1 MTSGFWSS
9 FREGNREQREEI
21 GEQLLE
27 AKMSVEGLNRLK
39 VWVRAKDFAL
49 TIYKRVLPLL
59 PADERWNLNQQLR
72 RSSLS
77 ISANIAEGY
86 GRFYYQDNVR
96 FCYNA
101 RGSLE
106 EVLSHLTFAHEAGF
120 LSEDLYRELINESDE
135 IDKMLNGYISYL
147 KKSKQGA
154 GEPGANHSTHEEPV
168 EYLAEPDQDSDVL
181 EDTVL

>member
-1 MTSGFWSS
+1 
-9 FREGNREQREEI
+9 
-21 GEQLLE
+21 
-27 AKMSVEGLNRLK
+27 MSVQGLRKLQ
-39 VWVRAKDFAL
+39 VWERAKGFAL
-49 TIYKRVLPLL
+49 KIYKQVLPSL
-59 PADERWNLNQQLR
+59 PVEEKWNLNQQLR

-106 EVLSHLTFAHEAGF
+106 ETLSHLTFSFEAGF
-120 LSEDLYRELINESDE
+120 VSDALYKELEKEGEE
-135 IDKMLNGYISYL
+135 IEKMLNGYIGFL

-154 GEPGANHSTHEEPV
+154 DEPGAGHSVREEIA
-168 EYLAEPDQDSDVL
+168 EYDAETFINSDGL
-181 EDTVL
+181 EDTALQSSNL

>member
-1 MTSGFWSS
+1 
-9 FREGNREQREEI
+9 
-21 GEQLLE
+21 
-27 AKMSVEGLNRLK
+27 MSVQGLRRLK

-49 TIYKRVLPLL
+49 KIYEQILPLL
-59 PADERWNLNQQLR
+59 PPEEKWNLNQQLR

-96 FCYNA
+96 FCYLA

-106 EVLSHLTFAHEAGF
+106 ETLSHLVFAFETKHIPGSLYKEF
-120 LSEDLYRELINESDE
+120 ESEGEE
-135 IDKMLNGYISYL
+135 IDKMLNGYIAFL

-154 GEPGANHSTHEEPV
+154 NEPGGNYSIQEDSMSYSTEPF
-168 EYLAEPDQDSDVL
+168 EDSKDIKETDL
-181 EDTVL
+181 

>member
-1 MTSGFWSS
+1 
-9 FREGNREQREEI
+9 
-21 GEQLLE
+21 
-27 AKMSVEGLNRLK
+27 MSIQGLKRLQ

-49 TIYKRVLPLL
+49 AIYKRVLPEL
-59 PADERWNLNQQLR
+59 PPEEKWNLNQQLR

-106 EVLSHLTFAHEAGF
+106 ETLSHLIFAFEVDF
-120 LSEDLYRELINESDE
+120 IPESLYKELESEGEE
-135 IDKMLNGYISYL
+135 IDKMLNGYIGYL

-154 GEPGANHSTHEEPV
+154 NEPGANYAVREDSEPYETNAFDDST
-168 EYLAEPDQDSDVL
+168 DL
-181 EDTVL
+181 ENTTL

>member
-1 MTSGFWSS
+1 
-9 FREGNREQREEI
+9 
-21 GEQLLE
+21 
-27 AKMSVEGLNRLK
+27 MSVEGLKRLK

-49 TIYKRVLPLL
+49 GIYSQVLPLL
-59 PADERWNLNQQLR
+59 PPEEKWNLNQQLR

-96 FCYNA
+96 FCYYA

-106 EVLSHLTFAHEAGF
+106 ETLSHLTFAFQARYIPET
-120 LSEDLYRELINESDE
+120 LSKQLESEGEE
-135 IDKMLNGYISYL
+135 IDKMLNGYIDYL

-154 GEPGANHSTHEEPV
+154 NEPGTNSAIRDESAPYLVEPP
-168 EYLAEPDQDSDVL
+168 PDVIDL
-181 EDTVL
+181 ENTAL

>member
-1 MTSGFWSS
+1 
-9 FREGNREQREEI
+9 
-21 GEQLLE
+21 
-27 AKMSVEGLNRLK
+27 MSVQGLKRLQ

-49 TIYKRVLPLL
+49 MIYKRILPLL
-59 PADERWNLNQQLR
+59 PSEEKWNLNQQLR

-106 EVLSHLTFAHEAGF
+106 ETLSHLVFAFEAGF
-120 LSEDLYRELINESDE
+120 IPDELYKELVKEGEE
-135 IDKMLNGYISYL
+135 IDKMLNGYIGYL
-147 KKSKQGA
+147 KKSKKGA
-154 GEPGANHSTHEEPV
+154 NEPGANYAIREET
-168 EYLAEPDQDSDVL
+168 ELYYAESL
-181 EDTVL
+181 EAPTNLEETDL